1 MRTLCSTL
9 ITLPFIYCD
18 MNFCIIAKAD
28 FIFVFRY
35 KWTPIMGQSNV
46 LKRFAIELEFTSFHY
61 TLKGHEQEKE
71 QLKNIDEKP
80 SKLI

>member
-1 MRTLCSTL
+1 
-9 ITLPFIYCD
+9 
-18 MNFCIIAKAD
+18 
-28 FIFVFRY
+28 
-35 KWTPIMGQSNV
+35 MGQSNV

-80 SKLI
+80 E